1 MLRRVAMTE
10 VMTLKKFKSMN
21 AENRDKSLRLLGLLR
36 ANMDKGMKL
45 REKYPELTLKLKE
58 GEW

>member
-1 MLRRVAMTE
+1 MKE
-10 VMTLKKFKSMN
+10 VMTFKKFKSMN
-21 AENRDKSLRLLGLLR
+21 AENRDKSLRLVGLLR

-58 GEW
+58 GDW

>member
-1 MLRRVAMTE
+1 MTE

-21 AENRDKSLRLLGLLR
+21 ADNRDKSLRLVRLLR
-36 ANMDKGMKL
+36 ENMDKGMKL

>member
-1 MLRRVAMTE
+1 METK
-10 VMTLKKFKSMN
+10 MTLKKFKSMN
-21 AENRDKSLRLLGLLR
+21 AENRDKSLRLVRLLR
-36 ANMDKGMKL
+36 ENMDKGMKL

>member
-1 MLRRVAMTE
+1 MKE

-45 REKYPELTLKLKE
+45 RERYPELNMKLKE
-58 GEW
+58 GDW

>member
-1 MLRRVAMTE
+1 MKE

-21 AENRDKSLRLLGLLR
+21 AENRDKTLRLLDLMM
-36 ANMDKGMKL
+36 ANMEKGKKL
-45 REKYPELTLKLKE
+45 RERYPELTAKLKE

>member
-1 MLRRVAMTE
+1 MKE

-21 AENRDKSLRLLGLLR
+21 AENRDKSLRILGLLR
-36 ANMDKGMKL
+36 NNLEKGKKL
-45 REKYPELTLKLKE
+45 RERYPELTAKLKE

>member
-1 MLRRVAMTE
+1 MTE